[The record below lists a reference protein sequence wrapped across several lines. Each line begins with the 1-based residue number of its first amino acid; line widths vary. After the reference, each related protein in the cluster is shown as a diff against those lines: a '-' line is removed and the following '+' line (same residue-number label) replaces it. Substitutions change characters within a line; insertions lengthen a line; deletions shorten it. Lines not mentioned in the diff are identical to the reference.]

1 MTHLVFD
8 IETIPDHTLW
18 TSPADP
24 VVPNPAAVLPGQL
37 ALVQGG
43 AAPPPVGDIVI
54 PPVGTRPRKARARK
68 TAANGVTKDPFPPR
82 YAHRVIAIGFT
93 WLDLDAPAAEFVR
106 GVGCVGTSAF
116 GDNEAGLLTAWDEFV
131 KRESPTVVTFNGRS
145 FDVPVLGFRALRHGI
160 AQAWADS
167 EYRHRYGDQH
177 VDLFDLLTEHGAV
190 PRDGCSL
197 DTFSTIIGLPSKG
210 EENGSAVHAMW
221 KKGEIAKIEGYCTS
235 DTVRTAFLLLR
246 YKLMRGQ
253 LTTERYRELAR
264 HLLGMAGTM
273 GLGSITFG
281 VDTKRLLLEG

>member
-8 IETIPDHTLW
+8 IETIPDHALW
-18 TSPADP
+18 TPPGAAAEPD
-24 VVPNPAAVLPGQL
+24 PAASLPGQL
-37 ALVQGG
+37 ALVQSG
-43 AAPPPVGDIVI
+43 AAHPPAGEIVI
-54 PPVGTRPRKARARK
+54 PPTGMKTRKPRARK
-68 TAANGVTKDPFPPR
+68 TANGEVKDPFAPR

-93 WLDLDAPAAEFVR
+93 WLDLDAPAEAFVR
-106 GVGCVGTSAF
+106 SVGCVGTSAF
-116 GDNEAGLLTAWDEFV
+116 GDNEAGLLTSWDEFV

-177 VDLFDLLTEHGAV
+177 MDLFDLLTEHGAV

-210 EENGSAVHAMW
+210 EENGSKVPAMW
-221 KKGEIAKIEGYCTS
+221 KAGKIAQIEGYCTA

-264 HLLGMAGTM
+264 QLLATAGGM
-273 GLGSITFG
+273 GLGAVTFG
-281 VDTKRLLLEG
+281 VDVKRLLLEG

>member
-18 TSPADP
+18 APPADP
-24 VVPNPAAVLPGQL
+24 ATASGPAATLPGQL

-43 AAPPPVGDIVI
+43 AAPPPAGDIVI
-54 PPVGTRPRKARARK
+54 PPTGTKTRKPRARK
-68 TAANGVTKDPFPPR
+68 TTNGEVKDPFAPR

-93 WLDLDAPAAEFVR
+93 WIDLDASADQFVR

-167 EYRHRYGDQH
+167 GYRHRYGDQH
-177 VDLFDLLTEHGAV
+177 VDLFDMLTEHGAV

-197 DTFSTIIGLPSKG
+197 DTFCTVIGLPAKG
-210 EENGSAVHAMW
+210 EENGAHVNAMW
-221 KKGEIAKIEGYCTS
+221 KKGEIARIEGLCCS
-235 DTVRTAFLLLR
+235 DSVRTAFLLLR

-253 LTTERYRELAR
+253 MTTERYRELAR
-264 HLLGMAGTM
+264 QLLGTAGTM
-273 GLGSITFG
+273 GLGSVTFG